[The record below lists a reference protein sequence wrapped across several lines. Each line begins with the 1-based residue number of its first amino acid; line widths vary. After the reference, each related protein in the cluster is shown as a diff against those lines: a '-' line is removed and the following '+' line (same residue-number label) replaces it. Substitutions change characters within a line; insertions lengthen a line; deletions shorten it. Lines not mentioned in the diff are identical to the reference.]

1 MIDCE
6 FASSVI
12 GVLVGIDFAIEE
24 AASRAENEIMIDW
37 FIHGAEVK
45 YQRLPTIDGP

>member
-6 FASSVI
+6 LASSVL

-24 AASRAENEIMIDW
+24 AAASRAENEIMIDS
-37 FIHGAEVK
+37 FMA
-45 YQRLPTIDGP
+45 RR